1 MEVICTCLNVT
12 DKDLEEAYKQGA
24 RTWEDFQ
31 SQTKI
36 GSACGACKERALEK
50 IHELEHL
57 YGE

>member
-1 MEVICTCLNVT
+1 M
-12 DKDLEEAYKQGA
+12 EEAYKQGA